1 MRNIKFVLTERF
13 YAWEDARKLALT
25 DREVTVDLDNANF
38 NYEPFEEQDIVYE
51 EGWEDG
57 ERFMEREEGPTKGPY
72 R

>member
-13 YAWEDARKLALT
+13 YACEDARKLALT
-25 DREVTVDLDNANF
+25 DREVTVDLNNANF
-38 NYEPFEEQDIVYE
+38 NYEPFEEQELAYE

-57 ERFMEREEGPTKGPY
+57 ERFMDPAGTDKGPY